1 MRLLVFS
8 DVHANATALEAAL
21 EACAGHWEQAVCLGD
36 IVGYGPDPNE
46 VVSRV
51 RSLVGGI
58 VRGNHDKAVS
68 GAADLEDFNP
78 AARAA
83 IEWTRAQLLPENIGY
98 LRNLPGGPL
107 LIDGIALVHGAVQD
121 EDEYVFTPDRAL
133 DGILTSPR
141 SVTFFGHTHIQGGFS
156 YEGESVNSI
165 ASSRH
170 PEANLTVL
178 RLQPKTRYLLNPGSI
193 GQPRD
198 GDPRAAFAIADLE
211 HRKVEFWRTPY
222 DVSSVQER
230 MQRVGAPQ
238 ALILRLAF
246 GR

>member
-21 EACAGHWEQAVCLGD
+21 AACAGGWEKAVCLGD

-51 RSLVGGI
+51 RSLVSVV

-83 IEWTRAQLLPENIGY
+83 IEWTRGQLLPENLQY
-98 LRNLPGGPL
+98 LRKLPGGPL
-107 LIDGIALVHGAVQD
+107 EAGGVALVHGAVED
-121 EDEYVFTPDRAL
+121 EDEYVFTPERAL
-133 DGILTSPR
+133 DGMLSSPR
-141 SVTFFGHTHIQGGFS
+141 AITFFGHTHIQGGFS
-156 YEGESVNSI
+156 FDGESTQSI
-165 ASSRH
+165 GPH
-170 PEANLTVL
+170 PDAQMNRSVI
-178 RLQPKTRYLLNPGSI
+178 RLESGMRYLLNPGSI

-198 GDPRAAFAIADLE
+198 GDSRAAFAILDLRE
-211 HRKVEFWRTPY
+211 QEVEFWRTPY
-222 DVSSVQER
+222 DIPSVQER
-230 MQRVGAPQ
+230 MERAGAPE
-238 ALILRLAF
+238 ALVLRLAF